1 MMRAVALRTRVA
13 GPRFAAARLL
23 HGSVPQRKQRPA
35 EEPLPPSLVD
45 KYKLDDPTR
54 YVPLTVS
61 GFGLG
66 WATGLYHF
74 DAETQILALWVLFC
88 TTVYSRG
95 GPVISGMLDEMAS
108 EIEKE
113 QKAAEEAQI
122 EAVKLTLAAYKGN
135 KALVQ
140 DVKELFESQ
149 NEVMAKIGAGASN
162 RLKHGVR
169 EAYVRRLDSIVRA
182 EEKAAEQQRATV
194 LTFLKD
200 RVSGSFSGS
209 SEGQSTL
216 RASVVDAAIKVLGN
230 PKEAKRPPQ
239 VASVYLSV
247 LKEFDAEL
255 KASSGKAFDVPVA
268 VQKDIRDAL
277 EQVAR
282 REEIEVASIMKVP
295 AKATLQLF

>member
-1 MMRAVALRTRVA
+1 MLRAVAVRTRVA

-35 EEPLPPSLVD
+35 EDPLPPSLVE

-54 YVPLTVS
+54 YVPLTVT

-95 GPVISGMLDEMAS
+95 GPVISSMLDEMAS
-108 EIEKE
+108 DIEKE
-113 QKAAEEAQI
+113 QKAAEEDQI

-140 DVKELFESQ
+140 DVKELFEGQ
-149 NEVMAKIGAGASN
+149 NELMAKIGAGATN

-169 EAYVRRLDSIVRA
+169 AAYVRKLESLVRA
-182 EEKAAEQQRATV
+182 EEKAAEQQRAG
-194 LTFLKD
+194 LLKVA
-200 RVSGSFSGS
+200 REVVSAAFTAPSASA
-209 SEGQSTL
+209 L
-216 RASVVDAAIKVLGN
+216 RASAVDDAIKALGN
-230 PKEAKRPPQ
+230 PKAAKRPAK
-239 VASVYLSV
+239 VAAAYSAFFQL
-247 LKEFDAEL
+247 FDEEL
-255 KASSGKAFDVPVA
+255 KAHQGKSFDVPA
-268 VQKDIRDAL
+268 DVQKEIRDAM

-282 REEIEVASIMKVP
+282 REELDVSLIDVP
-295 AKATLQLF
+295 AKATFQLF

>member
-23 HGSVPQRKQRPA
+23 HGSVPQRKQRAA

-54 YVPLTVS
+54 YVPLTVT

-95 GPVISGMLDEMAS
+95 GPVISGMLDEMAND
-108 EIEKE
+108 IEKE

-140 DVKELFESQ
+140 DVKELFEGQ
-149 NEVMAKIGAGASN
+149 NALMAKIGAGASN

-169 EAYVRRLDSIVRA
+169 DAYVRKLESLVRA
-182 EEKAAEQQRATV
+182 EEKAAEQQRAVV
-194 LTFLKD
+194 LAAAKSFVSETFT
-200 RVSGSFSGS
+200 GSEPKNSA
-209 SEGQSTL
+209 L
-216 RASVVDAAIKVLGN
+216 RAASVEAAIAALGN
-230 PKEAKRPPQ
+230 PKTAKRPAQ
-239 VASVYLSV
+239 VAQAYSSFF
-247 LKEFDAEL
+247 ESFDEEL
-255 KASSGKAFDVPVA
+255 KAQSGKAFDVTA
-268 VQKDIRDAL
+268 AAQKEIRDAM

-282 REEIEVASIMKVP
+282 REELDVKLVNVP
-295 AKATLQLF
+295 AKTTLQLF